1 MFKLNSEKGGITVFV
16 IVSFLFTM
24 IILMSI
30 FWKNTNYQ
38 VTVLQAEQRIKDTYE
53 KDLNNINEVYNNIIN
68 SNNVIVGNNII

>member
-68 SNNVIVGNNII
+68 SNNVIVDNNII